1 MKTIKFL
8 GICLLMMVLAMG
20 FQSCSKDE
28 YHSRL
33 KELIIKDLTF
43 ASSKDTNTKEF
54 RNEDLSCFSVI
65 SNADWCTAAIDVK
78 KSTLTVTVEK
88 NTTYDSRVA
97 TITIRDIVDNTSTR
111 TFTVTQAQQDCIRL
125 KDKEQASQEMPTEG
139 GQIAL
144 VVETNVNYEWKS
156 DVAWIHKPKSSTRGL
171 VESTIMLEVD
181 KNTTGKARTGTVKV
195 VNAASG
201 LEAQVTVTQLFT
213 GFLKITDPVKTKT
226 IEIDE
231 VGGLVSIGINTN
243 VAFDTDIDQVNWLKS
258 DGREQIDDENF
269 KQKLKISPLTDKI
282 ASRTAE
288 ITFKAKD
295 DTYGIEPQTI
305 VISQSR
311 SLFIKDDEITLLP
324 DSVRT
329 IELYNGT
336 GSKVTWTATSI
347 EPKDVVV
354 AKVDATGKVTGVTPG
369 TAKITVTTEDGAH
382 TDNIIVTVKEPKDL
396 NANLVGDVAFGNMTT
411 PGIDANNQYKEN
423 AKILISL
430 KYLLQNNSNNEI
442 QLNSIELYRDG
453 KLYKSEGISKLNSKL
468 SKGQVYEKEWNRNQ
482 LPDDFVEYV
491 TIEIPIE
498 DETNTETT
506 EKTDNQSNGTRKGVR
521 RSRTRADGDEG
532 DSTSGSETGEG
543 DSATDG
549 GTASDGDEGSEGEG
563 ESEGTEKEDEEDTKP
578 KTKPFTGPKENTHK
592 YAVIWYYSYAGKEF
606 TFQYPQSEQ
615 PTTSRA
621 GVRRSRSRR

>member
-1 MKTIKFL
+1 MKTIKFF

-181 KNTTGKARTGTVKV
+181 KNTTGKERTGTVKV

-201 LEAQVTVTQLFT
+201 LEAQVTVTQVFT
-213 GFLKITDPVKTKT
+213 GFLKITDPAKTKT

-231 VGGLVSIGINTN
+231 TGGSVSIGINTN
-243 VAFDTDIDQVNWLKS
+243 VAFDTDIDPVNWLKS
-258 DGREQIDDENF
+258 EGREQIDDENW
-269 KQKLKISPLTDKI
+269 KQKLKVSPLTDKI
-282 ASRTAE
+282 VSRTAE

-295 DTYGIEPQTI
+295 DTYGIEEQTI

-311 SLFIKDDEITLLP
+311 SLFIKDDDITLLP
-324 DSVRT
+324 DSVHT
-329 IELYNGT
+329 IELYNAT

-347 EPKDVVV
+347 SPKDVVV

-369 TAKITVTTEDGAH
+369 TAKVTVTTEDGAH
-382 TDNIIVTVKEPKDL
+382 TDNIIVTVKEPAAL
-396 NANLVGDVAFGNMTT
+396 TT
-411 PGIDANNQYKEN
+411 LKGSMKRKTKTVDGVEDILYSIICKLENTSTNNIVLSKVT
-423 AKILISL
+423 LFC
-430 KYLLQNNSNNEI
+430 
-442 QLNSIELYRDG
+442 DG
-453 KLYKSEGISKLNSKL
+453 KALTNDTPDPAAELLAKVGSYESQFDIDIEYEE
-468 SKGQVYEKEWNRNQ
+468 VEVEVEKEK
-482 LPDDFVEYV
+482 E
-491 TIEIPIE
+491 TT
-498 DETNTETT
+498 DET
-506 EKTDNQSNGTRKGVR
+506 KTDDTKAENGSSDSSSNGTRYGVR

-532 DSTSGSETGEG
+532 GSGSGSEAGDG
-543 DSATDG
+543 DSESG
-549 GTASDGDEGSEGEG
+549 SDSGSEGEAGDGDDKEG
-563 ESEGTEKEDEEDTKP
+563 EGEKPATEKVKRP
-578 KTKPFTGPKENTHK
+578 KVNTHT
-592 YAVIWYYSYAGKEF
+592 YVVVWTYTYAGKEF
-606 TFQYPQSEQ
+606 TFQYPQTVQ
-615 PTTSRA
+615 TTTSRA
-621 GVRRSRSRR
+621 GVRRARSRR

>member
-8 GICLLMMVLAMG
+8 GICLLTMVLAMG

-125 KDKEQASQEMPTEG
+125 KDKTQASQEMPTEG

-181 KNTTGKARTGTVKV
+181 KNTTGKERTGTVKV

-201 LEAQVTVTQLFT
+201 LEAQVTVTQVFT
-213 GFLKITDPVKTKT
+213 GFLKITDPAKTKT

-231 VGGLVSIGINTN
+231 TGGSVSIGINTN
-243 VAFDTDIDQVNWLKS
+243 VAFDTDIDPVNWLKS
-258 DGREQIDDENF
+258 EGREQIDDENW
-269 KQKLKISPLTDKI
+269 KQKLKVSPLTDKI
-282 ASRTAE
+282 VSRTAE

-295 DTYGIEPQTI
+295 DTYGIEEQTI

-311 SLFIKDDEITLLP
+311 SLFIKDDDITLLP
-324 DSVRT
+324 DSVHT
-329 IELYNGT
+329 IELYNAT

-347 EPKDVVV
+347 SPKDVVV
-354 AKVDATGKVTGVTPG
+354 AKVDASGKVTGVTPG
-369 TAKITVTTEDGAH
+369 TAKVTVTTEDGAH
-382 TDNIIVTVKEPKDL
+382 TDNIIVTVKEPAAL
-396 NANLVGDVAFGNMTT
+396 TT
-411 PGIDANNQYKEN
+411 LKGSMKRKTKTVDGVEDILYSIICKLEN
-423 AKILISL
+423 T
-430 KYLLQNNSNNEI
+430 SNNNI
-442 QLNSIELYRDG
+442 VLSKVTLFCDG
-453 KLYKSEGISKLNSKL
+453 KALTNDTPDPAAELLAKVGSYESQFDIDIEYEE
-468 SKGQVYEKEWNRNQ
+468 VEVEVEKEK
-482 LPDDFVEYV
+482 E
-491 TIEIPIE
+491 TT
-498 DETNTETT
+498 DET
-506 EKTDNQSNGTRKGVR
+506 KTDDTKAENGSSDSSSNGTRYGVR

-532 DSTSGSETGEG
+532 GSGSGSEAGEG
-543 DSATDG
+543 DSESG
-549 GTASDGDEGSEGEG
+549 SDSGSEGEAGDGDDKEG
-563 ESEGTEKEDEEDTKP
+563 EGEKPATEKVKRP
-578 KTKPFTGPKENTHK
+578 KVNTHT
-592 YAVIWYYSYAGKEF
+592 YVVVWTYTYAGKEF
-606 TFQYPQSEQ
+606 TFQYPQTVQ
-615 PTTSRA
+615 TTTSRA
-621 GVRRSRSRR
+621 GVRRARSRR

>member
-8 GICLLMMVLAMG
+8 GICLLTMVLAMG

-125 KDKEQASQEMPTEG
+125 KDKTQASQEMPTEG

-181 KNTTGKARTGTVKV
+181 KNTTGKERTGTVKV

-201 LEAQVTVTQLFT
+201 LEAQVTVTQVFT
-213 GFLKITDPVKTKT
+213 GFLKITDPAKTKT

-231 VGGLVSIGINTN
+231 TGGSVSIGINTN
-243 VAFDTDIDQVNWLKS
+243 VAFDTDIDPVNWLKS
-258 DGREQIDDENF
+258 EGREQIDDENW
-269 KQKLKISPLTDKI
+269 KQKLKVSPLTDKI
-282 ASRTAE
+282 VSRTAE

-295 DTYGIEPQTI
+295 DTYGIEEQTI

-311 SLFIKDDEITLLP
+311 SLFIKDDDITLLP
-324 DSVRT
+324 DSVHT
-329 IELYNGT
+329 IELYNAT

-347 EPKDVVV
+347 SPKDVVV
-354 AKVDATGKVTGVTPG
+354 AKVDASGKVTGVTPG
-369 TAKITVTTEDGAH
+369 TAKVTVTTEDGAH
-382 TDNIIVTVKEPKDL
+382 TDNIIVTVKEPAAL
-396 NANLVGDVAFGNMTT
+396 TT
-411 PGIDANNQYKEN
+411 LKGSMKRKTKTVDGVEDILYSIICKLENTSTNNIVLSKVT
-423 AKILISL
+423 LFC
-430 KYLLQNNSNNEI
+430 
-442 QLNSIELYRDG
+442 DG
-453 KLYKSEGISKLNSKL
+453 KALTNDTPDPAAELLAKVGSYESQFDIDIEYEE
-468 SKGQVYEKEWNRNQ
+468 VEVEVEKEK
-482 LPDDFVEYV
+482 E
-491 TIEIPIE
+491 TT
-498 DETNTETT
+498 DET
-506 EKTDNQSNGTRKGVR
+506 KTDDTKAENGSSDSSSNGTRYGVR

-532 DSTSGSETGEG
+532 GSGSGSEAGEG
-543 DSATDG
+543 DSESG
-549 GTASDGDEGSEGEG
+549 SDSGSEGEAGDGDDKEG
-563 ESEGTEKEDEEDTKP
+563 EGEKPATEKVKRP
-578 KTKPFTGPKENTHK
+578 KVNTHT
-592 YAVIWYYSYAGKEF
+592 YVVVWTYTYAGKEF
-606 TFQYPQSEQ
+606 TFQYPQTVQ
-615 PTTSRA
+615 TTTSRA

>member
-8 GICLLMMVLAMG
+8 GICLLTMVLAMG

-125 KDKEQASQEMPTEG
+125 KDKTQASQEMPTEG

-181 KNTTGKARTGTVKV
+181 KNTTGKERTGTVKV

-201 LEAQVTVTQLFT
+201 LEAQVTVTQVFT

-231 VGGLVSIGINTN
+231 TGGSVSIGINTN
-243 VAFDTDIDQVNWLKS
+243 VAFDTDIDPVNWLKS
-258 DGREQIDDENF
+258 EGREQIDDENW
-269 KQKLKISPLTDKI
+269 KQKLKVSPLTDKI
-282 ASRTAE
+282 VSRTAE

-311 SLFIKDDEITLLP
+311 SLFIKDDDITLLP
-324 DSVRT
+324 DSVHT
-329 IELYNGT
+329 IELYNAT

-347 EPKDVVV
+347 SPKDVVV

-369 TAKITVTTEDGAH
+369 TAKVTVTTEDGAH
-382 TDNIIVTVKEPKDL
+382 TDNIIVTVKEPAAL
-396 NANLVGDVAFGNMTT
+396 TT
-411 PGIDANNQYKEN
+411 LKGSMKRKTKTVDGVEDILYSITSKLEN
-423 AKILISL
+423 T
-430 KYLLQNNSNNEI
+430 SNNNI
-442 QLNSIELYRDG
+442 VLTKVTLFCDG
-453 KLYKSEGISKLNSKL
+453 KALTNDTPDPAAELLAKVGSYESQFDIDIEYEE
-468 SKGQVYEKEWNRNQ
+468 VEVEVEKEK
-482 LPDDFVEYV
+482 E
-491 TIEIPIE
+491 TT
-498 DETNTETT
+498 DET
-506 EKTDNQSNGTRKGVR
+506 KTDDTKAENGSSDSSSNGTRYGVR

-532 DSTSGSETGEG
+532 GSGSGSEAGDG
-543 DSATDG
+543 DSESG
-549 GTASDGDEGSEGEG
+549 SDSGSEGEAGDGDDKEG
-563 ESEGTEKEDEEDTKP
+563 EGEKPATEKVKRP
-578 KTKPFTGPKENTHK
+578 KVNTHT
-592 YAVIWYYSYAGKEF
+592 YVVVWTYTYAGKEF
-606 TFQYPQSEQ
+606 TFQYPQTVQ
-615 PTTSRA
+615 TTTSRA
-621 GVRRSRSRR
+621 GVRRARSRR

>member
-1 MKTIKFL
+1 MKTIKFF

-125 KDKEQASQEMPTEG
+125 KDKTQASQEMPTEG

-181 KNTTGKARTGTVKV
+181 KNTTGKERTGTVKV

-201 LEAQVTVTQLFT
+201 LEAQVTVTQVFT

-231 VGGLVSIGINTN
+231 TGGSVSIGINTN
-243 VAFDTDIDQVNWLKS
+243 VAFDTDIDPVNWLKS
-258 DGREQIDDENF
+258 EGREQIDDENW
-269 KQKLKISPLTDKI
+269 KQKLKVSPLTDKI
-282 ASRTAE
+282 VSRTAE

-295 DTYGIEPQTI
+295 DTYGIEEQTI

-311 SLFIKDDEITLLP
+311 SLFIKDDDITLLP
-324 DSVRT
+324 DSVHT
-329 IELYNGT
+329 IELYNAT

-347 EPKDVVV
+347 SPKDVVV

-369 TAKITVTTEDGAH
+369 TAKVTVTTEDGAH
-382 TDNIIVTVKEPKDL
+382 TDNIIVTVKEPAAL
-396 NANLVGDVAFGNMTT
+396 TT
-411 PGIDANNQYKEN
+411 LKGSMKRKTKTVDGVEDILYSIICKLENTSTNNIVLSKVT
-423 AKILISL
+423 LFC
-430 KYLLQNNSNNEI
+430 
-442 QLNSIELYRDG
+442 DG
-453 KLYKSEGISKLNSKL
+453 KALTNDTPDPAAELLAKVGSYESQFDIDIEYEE
-468 SKGQVYEKEWNRNQ
+468 VEVEVEKEK
-482 LPDDFVEYV
+482 E
-491 TIEIPIE
+491 TT
-498 DETNTETT
+498 DET
-506 EKTDNQSNGTRKGVR
+506 KTDDTKAENGSSDSSSNGTRYGVR

-532 DSTSGSETGEG
+532 GSGSGSEAGDG
-543 DSATDG
+543 DSESG
-549 GTASDGDEGSEGEG
+549 SDSGSEGEAGDGDDKEG
-563 ESEGTEKEDEEDTKP
+563 EGEKPATEKVKRP
-578 KTKPFTGPKENTHK
+578 KVNTHT
-592 YAVIWYYSYAGKEF
+592 YVVVWTYTYAGKEF
-606 TFQYPQSEQ
+606 TFQYPQTVQ
-615 PTTSRA
+615 TTTSRA
-621 GVRRSRSRR
+621 GVRRARSRR

>member
-1 MKTIKFL
+1 MKTIKFF

-181 KNTTGKARTGTVKV
+181 KNTTGKERTGTVKV

-201 LEAQVTVTQLFT
+201 LEAQVTVTQVFT
-213 GFLKITDPVKTKT
+213 GFLKITDPAKTKT

-231 VGGLVSIGINTN
+231 TGGSVSIGINTN
-243 VAFDTDIDQVNWLKS
+243 VAFDTDIDPVNWLKS
-258 DGREQIDDENF
+258 EGREQIDDENF

-311 SLFIKDDEITLLP
+311 SLFIKDDDITLLP
-324 DSVRT
+324 DSVHT
-329 IELYNGT
+329 IELYNAT

-347 EPKDVVV
+347 SPKDVVV
-354 AKVDATGKVTGVTPG
+354 AKVDASGKVTGVTPG
-369 TAKITVTTEDGAH
+369 TAKVTVTTEDGAH
-382 TDNIIVTVKEPKDL
+382 TDNIIVTVKEPAAL
-396 NANLVGDVAFGNMTT
+396 TT
-411 PGIDANNQYKEN
+411 LKGSMKRKTKTVDGVEDILYSIICKLENTSTNNIVLSKVT
-423 AKILISL
+423 LFC
-430 KYLLQNNSNNEI
+430 
-442 QLNSIELYRDG
+442 DG
-453 KLYKSEGISKLNSKL
+453 KALTNDTPDPAAELLAKVGSYESQFDIDIEYEE
-468 SKGQVYEKEWNRNQ
+468 VEVEVEKEK
-482 LPDDFVEYV
+482 E
-491 TIEIPIE
+491 TT
-498 DETNTETT
+498 DET
-506 EKTDNQSNGTRKGVR
+506 KTDDTKAENGSSDSSSNGTRYGVR

-532 DSTSGSETGEG
+532 GSGSGSEAGEG
-543 DSATDG
+543 DSESG
-549 GTASDGDEGSEGEG
+549 SDSGSEGEAGDGDDKEG
-563 ESEGTEKEDEEDTKP
+563 EGEKPATEKVKRP
-578 KTKPFTGPKENTHK
+578 KVNTHT
-592 YAVIWYYSYAGKEF
+592 YVVVWTYTYAGKEF
-606 TFQYPQSEQ
+606 TFQYPQTVQ
-615 PTTSRA
+615 TTTSRA

>member
-8 GICLLMMVLAMG
+8 GICLLTMVLAMG

-65 SNADWCTAAIDVK
+65 SSADWCTAAIDVK

-125 KDKEQASQEMPTEG
+125 KDKEKASQEMPTEG
-139 GQIAL
+139 GFIEII
-144 VVETNVNYEWKS
+144 VETNVNYEWKS

-171 VESTIMLEVD
+171 VEHSIQLEVD
-181 KNTTGKARTGTVKV
+181 KNTTGKERTGTVKV

-201 LEAQVTVTQLFT
+201 LEAQVTVTQVFT
-213 GFLKITDPVKTKT
+213 GFLKIIDPAKTKT

-231 VGGLVSIGINTN
+231 TGGSVSIGINTN
-243 VAFDTDIDQVNWLKS
+243 VAFDTDIDPVNWLKS
-258 DGREQIDDENF
+258 EGREQIDDENW

-282 ASRTAE
+282 VSRTAE

-295 DTYGIEPQTI
+295 DTYGIEEQTI

-311 SLFIKDDEITLLP
+311 SLFIKDDDITLLP
-324 DSVRT
+324 DSVHT
-329 IELYNGT
+329 IELYNAT

-347 EPKDVVV
+347 SPKDVVV
-354 AKVDATGKVTGVTPG
+354 AKVDASGKVTGVTPG
-369 TAKITVTTEDGAH
+369 TAKVTVTTEDGAH
-382 TDNIIVTVKEPKDL
+382 TDNIIVTVKEPAAL
-396 NANLVGDVAFGNMTT
+396 TT
-411 PGIDANNQYKEN
+411 LKGSMKRKTKTVDGVEDILYSIICKLENTSTNNIVLSKVT
-423 AKILISL
+423 LFC
-430 KYLLQNNSNNEI
+430 
-442 QLNSIELYRDG
+442 DG
-453 KLYKSEGISKLNSKL
+453 KALTNDTPDPAAELLAKVGSYESQFDIDIEYEE
-468 SKGQVYEKEWNRNQ
+468 VEVEVEKEK
-482 LPDDFVEYV
+482 E
-491 TIEIPIE
+491 TT
-498 DETNTETT
+498 DET
-506 EKTDNQSNGTRKGVR
+506 KTDDTKAENGSSDSSSNGTRYGVR

-532 DSTSGSETGEG
+532 GSGNGSEAGEG
-543 DSATDG
+543 DSESG
-549 GTASDGDEGSEGEG
+549 SDSGSEGEAGDGDDKEG
-563 ESEGTEKEDEEDTKP
+563 EGEKPATEKVKRP
-578 KTKPFTGPKENTHK
+578 KVNTHT
-592 YAVIWYYSYAGKEF
+592 YVVVWTYTYAGKEF
-606 TFQYPQSEQ
+606 TFQYPQTVQ
-615 PTTSRA
+615 TTTSRA

>member
-8 GICLLMMVLAMG
+8 GICLLTMVLAMG

-125 KDKEQASQEMPTEG
+125 KDKTQASQEMPTEG

-181 KNTTGKARTGTVKV
+181 KNTTGKERTGTVKV

-201 LEAQVTVTQLFT
+201 LEAQVTVTQVFT
-213 GFLKITDPVKTKT
+213 GFLKITDPAKTKT

-231 VGGLVSIGINTN
+231 TGGSVSIGINTN
-243 VAFDTDIDQVNWLKS
+243 VAFDTDIDPVNWLKS
-258 DGREQIDDENF
+258 EGREQIDDENW
-269 KQKLKISPLTDKI
+269 KQKLKVSPLTDKI
-282 ASRTAE
+282 VSRTAE

-295 DTYGIEPQTI
+295 DTYGIEEQTI

-311 SLFIKDDEITLLP
+311 SLFIKDDDITLLP
-324 DSVRT
+324 DSVHT
-329 IELYNGT
+329 IELYNAT

-347 EPKDVVV
+347 SPKDVVV
-354 AKVDATGKVTGVTPG
+354 AKVDASGKVTGVTPG
-369 TAKITVTTEDGAH
+369 TAKVTVTTEDGAH
-382 TDNIIVTVKEPKDL
+382 TDNIIVTVKEPAAL
-396 NANLVGDVAFGNMTT
+396 TT
-411 PGIDANNQYKEN
+411 LKGSMKRKTKTVDGVEDILYSIICKLENTSTNNIVLSKVT
-423 AKILISL
+423 LFC
-430 KYLLQNNSNNEI
+430 
-442 QLNSIELYRDG
+442 DG
-453 KLYKSEGISKLNSKL
+453 KALTNDTPDPAAELLAKVGSYESQFDIDIEYEE
-468 SKGQVYEKEWNRNQ
+468 VEVEVEKEK
-482 LPDDFVEYV
+482 E
-491 TIEIPIE
+491 TT
-498 DETNTETT
+498 DET
-506 EKTDNQSNGTRKGVR
+506 KTDDTKAENGSSDSSSNGTRYGVR

-532 DSTSGSETGEG
+532 GSGSGSEAGDG
-543 DSATDG
+543 DSESG
-549 GTASDGDEGSEGEG
+549 SDSGSEGEAGDGDDKEG
-563 ESEGTEKEDEEDTKP
+563 EGEKPATEKVKRP
-578 KTKPFTGPKENTHK
+578 KVNTHT
-592 YAVIWYYSYAGKEF
+592 YVVVWTYTYAGKEF
-606 TFQYPQSEQ
+606 TFQYPQTVQ
-615 PTTSRA
+615 TTTSRA

>member
-181 KNTTGKARTGTVKV
+181 KNTTGKERTGTVKV

-201 LEAQVTVTQLFT
+201 LEAQVTVTQVFT
-213 GFLKITDPVKTKT
+213 GFLKITDPAKTKT

-231 VGGLVSIGINTN
+231 TGGSVSIGINTN
-243 VAFDTDIDQVNWLKS
+243 VAFDTDIDPVNWLKS
-258 DGREQIDDENF
+258 EGREQIDDENW
-269 KQKLKISPLTDKI
+269 KQKLKVSPLTDKI
-282 ASRTAE
+282 VSRTAE

-295 DTYGIEPQTI
+295 DTYGIEEQTI

-311 SLFIKDDEITLLP
+311 SLFIKDDDITLLP
-324 DSVRT
+324 DSVHT
-329 IELYNGT
+329 IELYNAT

-347 EPKDVVV
+347 SPKDVVV
-354 AKVDATGKVTGVTPG
+354 AKVDASGKVTGVTPG
-369 TAKITVTTEDGAH
+369 TAKVTVTTEDGAH
-382 TDNIIVTVKEPKDL
+382 TDNIIVTVKEPAAL
-396 NANLVGDVAFGNMTT
+396 TT
-411 PGIDANNQYKEN
+411 LKGSMNRKTKTVEGVPNILYPITSKLEN
-423 AKILISL
+423 T
-430 KYLLQNNSNNEI
+430 SNNNI
-442 QLNSIELYRDG
+442 VLTKVTLFCDG
-453 KLYKSEGISKLNSKL
+453 KALRNDTPDPAAELLAKVGSYESQFDIDIEYEE
-468 SKGQVYEKEWNRNQ
+468 VEVEVEKEK
-482 LPDDFVEYV
+482 E
-491 TIEIPIE
+491 TT
-498 DETNTETT
+498 DET
-506 EKTDNQSNGTRKGVR
+506 KTDDTKAENGSSDSSSNGTRYGVR

-532 DSTSGSETGEG
+532 GSGSGSEAGEG
-543 DSATDG
+543 DSESG
-549 GTASDGDEGSEGEG
+549 SDSGSEGEAGDGDDKEG
-563 ESEGTEKEDEEDTKP
+563 EGEKPATEKVKRP
-578 KTKPFTGPKENTHK
+578 KVNTHT
-592 YAVIWYYSYAGKEF
+592 YVVVWTYTYAGKEF
-606 TFQYPQSEQ
+606 TFQYPQTVQ
-615 PTTSRA
+615 TTTSRA
-621 GVRRSRSRR
+621 GVRRARSRR

>member
-8 GICLLMMVLAMG
+8 GICLLTMVLAMG

-181 KNTTGKARTGTVKV
+181 KNTTGKERTGTVKV

-201 LEAQVTVTQLFT
+201 LEAQVTVTQVFT
-213 GFLKITDPVKTKT
+213 GFLKITDPAKTKT

-231 VGGLVSIGINTN
+231 TGGAVSIGINTN
-243 VAFDTDIDQVNWLKS
+243 VAFDTDIDPVNWLKS
-258 DGREQIDDENF
+258 EGREQIDDENW
-269 KQKLKISPLTDKI
+269 KQKLKVSPLTDKI
-282 ASRTAE
+282 VSRTAE

-295 DTYGIEPQTI
+295 DTYGIEEQTI

-311 SLFIKDDEITLLP
+311 SLFIKDDDITLLP
-324 DSVRT
+324 DSVHT
-329 IELYNGT
+329 IELYNAT

-347 EPKDVVV
+347 SPKDVVV

-369 TAKITVTTEDGAH
+369 TAKVTVTTEDGAH
-382 TDNIIVTVKEPKDL
+382 TDNIIVTVKEPAAL
-396 NANLVGDVAFGNMTT
+396 TT
-411 PGIDANNQYKEN
+411 LKGSMKRKTKTVDGVEDILYSIICKLENTSTNNIVLSKVT
-423 AKILISL
+423 LFC
-430 KYLLQNNSNNEI
+430 
-442 QLNSIELYRDG
+442 DG
-453 KLYKSEGISKLNSKL
+453 KALTNDTPDPAAELLAKVGSYESQFDIDIEYEE
-468 SKGQVYEKEWNRNQ
+468 VEVEVEKEK
-482 LPDDFVEYV
+482 E
-491 TIEIPIE
+491 TT
-498 DETNTETT
+498 DET
-506 EKTDNQSNGTRKGVR
+506 KTDDTKAENGSSDSSSNGTRYGVR

-532 DSTSGSETGEG
+532 GSGSGSEAGDG
-543 DSATDG
+543 DSESG
-549 GTASDGDEGSEGEG
+549 SDSGSEGEAGDGDDKEG
-563 ESEGTEKEDEEDTKP
+563 EGEKPATEKVKRP
-578 KTKPFTGPKENTHK
+578 KVNTHT
-592 YAVIWYYSYAGKEF
+592 YVVVWTYTYAGKEF
-606 TFQYPQSEQ
+606 TFQYPQTVQ
-615 PTTSRA
+615 TTTSRA
-621 GVRRSRSRR
+621 GVRRARSRR

>member
-8 GICLLMMVLAMG
+8 GICLLTMVLAMG

-181 KNTTGKARTGTVKV
+181 KNTTGKERTGTVKV

-201 LEAQVTVTQLFT
+201 LEAQVTVTQVFT
-213 GFLKITDPVKTKT
+213 GFLKITDPAKTKT

-231 VGGLVSIGINTN
+231 TGGSVSIGINTN
-243 VAFDTDIDQVNWLKS
+243 VAFDTDIDPVNWLKS
-258 DGREQIDDENF
+258 EGREQIDDENW
-269 KQKLKISPLTDKI
+269 KQKLKVSPLTDKI
-282 ASRTAE
+282 VSRTAE

-295 DTYGIEPQTI
+295 DTYGIEEQTI

-311 SLFIKDDEITLLP
+311 SLFIKDDDITLLP
-324 DSVRT
+324 DSVHT
-329 IELYNGT
+329 IELYNAT

-347 EPKDVVV
+347 SPKDVVV

-369 TAKITVTTEDGAH
+369 TAKVTVTTEDGAH
-382 TDNIIVTVKEPKDL
+382 TDNIIVTVKEPAAL
-396 NANLVGDVAFGNMTT
+396 TT
-411 PGIDANNQYKEN
+411 LKGSMKRKTKTVDGVEDILYSIICKLENTSTNNIVLSKVT
-423 AKILISL
+423 LFC
-430 KYLLQNNSNNEI
+430 
-442 QLNSIELYRDG
+442 DG
-453 KLYKSEGISKLNSKL
+453 KALTNDTPDPAAELLAKVGSYESQFDIDIEYEE
-468 SKGQVYEKEWNRNQ
+468 VEVEVEKEK
-482 LPDDFVEYV
+482 E
-491 TIEIPIE
+491 TT
-498 DETNTETT
+498 DET
-506 EKTDNQSNGTRKGVR
+506 KTDDTKAENGSSDSSSNGTRYGVR

-532 DSTSGSETGEG
+532 GSGSGSEAGDG
-543 DSATDG
+543 DSESG
-549 GTASDGDEGSEGEG
+549 SDSGSEGEAGDGDDKEG
-563 ESEGTEKEDEEDTKP
+563 EGEKPATEKVKRP
-578 KTKPFTGPKENTHK
+578 KVNTHT
-592 YAVIWYYSYAGKEF
+592 YVVVWTYTYAGKEF
-606 TFQYPQSEQ
+606 TFQYPQTVQ
-615 PTTSRA
+615 TTTSRA
-621 GVRRSRSRR
+621 GVRRARSRR

>member
-8 GICLLMMVLAMG
+8 GICLLTMVLAMG

-125 KDKEQASQEMPTEG
+125 KDKTQASQEMPTEG

-181 KNTTGKARTGTVKV
+181 KNTTGKERTGTVKV

-201 LEAQVTVTQLFT
+201 LEAQVTVTQVFT

-231 VGGLVSIGINTN
+231 TGGSVSIGINTN
-243 VAFDTDIDQVNWLKS
+243 VAFDTDIDPVNWLKS
-258 DGREQIDDENF
+258 EGREQIDDENW
-269 KQKLKISPLTDKI
+269 KQKLKVSPLTDKI
-282 ASRTAE
+282 VSRTAE

-295 DTYGIEPQTI
+295 DTYGIEEQTI

-311 SLFIKDDEITLLP
+311 SLFIKDDDITLLP
-324 DSVRT
+324 DSVHT
-329 IELYNGT
+329 IELYNAT

-347 EPKDVVV
+347 SPKDVVV
-354 AKVDATGKVTGVTPG
+354 AKVDASGKVTGVTPG
-369 TAKITVTTEDGAH
+369 TAKVTVTTEDGAH
-382 TDNIIVTVKEPKDL
+382 TDNIIVTVKEPAAL
-396 NANLVGDVAFGNMTT
+396 TT
-411 PGIDANNQYKEN
+411 LKGSMKRKTKTVDGVEDILYSIICKLENTSTNNIVLSKVT
-423 AKILISL
+423 LFC
-430 KYLLQNNSNNEI
+430 
-442 QLNSIELYRDG
+442 DG
-453 KLYKSEGISKLNSKL
+453 KALTNDTPDPAAELLAKVGSYESQFDIDIEYEE
-468 SKGQVYEKEWNRNQ
+468 VEVEVEKEK
-482 LPDDFVEYV
+482 E
-491 TIEIPIE
+491 TT
-498 DETNTETT
+498 DET
-506 EKTDNQSNGTRKGVR
+506 KTDDTKAENGSSDSSSNGTRYGVR

-532 DSTSGSETGEG
+532 GSGSGSEAGEG
-543 DSATDG
+543 DSESG
-549 GTASDGDEGSEGEG
+549 SDSGSEGEAGDGDDKEG
-563 ESEGTEKEDEEDTKP
+563 EGEKPATEKVKRP
-578 KTKPFTGPKENTHK
+578 KVNTHT
-592 YAVIWYYSYAGKEF
+592 YVVVWTYTYAGKEF
-606 TFQYPQSEQ
+606 TFQYPQTVQ
-615 PTTSRA
+615 TTTSRA

>member
-8 GICLLMMVLAMG
+8 GICLLTMVLAMG

-181 KNTTGKARTGTVKV
+181 KNTTGKERTGTVKV

-201 LEAQVTVTQLFT
+201 LEAQVTVTQVFT
-213 GFLKITDPVKTKT
+213 GFLKITDPAKTKT

-231 VGGLVSIGINTN
+231 TGGAVSIGINTN
-243 VAFDTDIDQVNWLKS
+243 VAFDTDIDPVNWLKS
-258 DGREQIDDENF
+258 EGREQIDDENW
-269 KQKLKISPLTDKI
+269 KQKLKVSPLTDKI
-282 ASRTAE
+282 VSRTAE

-295 DTYGIEPQTI
+295 DTYGIEEQTI

-311 SLFIKDDEITLLP
+311 SLFIKDDDITLLP
-324 DSVRT
+324 DSVHT
-329 IELYNGT
+329 IELYNAT

-347 EPKDVVV
+347 SPKDVVV

-369 TAKITVTTEDGAH
+369 TAKVTVTTEDGAH
-382 TDNIIVTVKEPKDL
+382 TDNIIVTVKEPAAL
-396 NANLVGDVAFGNMTT
+396 TT
-411 PGIDANNQYKEN
+411 LKGSMKRKTKTVDGVED
-423 AKILISL
+423 ILYSITCKL
-430 KYLLQNNSNNEI
+430 DNTSNNNI
-442 QLNSIELYRDG
+442 VLTKVTLFCDG
-453 KLYKSEGISKLNSKL
+453 KALTNDTPDPAAELLAKVGSYESQFDIDIEYEE
-468 SKGQVYEKEWNRNQ
+468 VEVEVEKEK
-482 LPDDFVEYV
+482 EA
-491 TIEIPIE
+491 T
-498 DETNTETT
+498 DET
-506 EKTDNQSNGTRKGVR
+506 KTDDTKAENGSSDSSSNGTRYGVR

-532 DSTSGSETGEG
+532 GSGSGSEAGDG
-543 DSATDG
+543 DSESG
-549 GTASDGDEGSEGEG
+549 SDSGSEGEAGDGDDKEG
-563 ESEGTEKEDEEDTKP
+563 EGEKPATEKVKRP
-578 KTKPFTGPKENTHK
+578 KVNTHTYVVVWTYTYGGNK
-592 YAVIWYYSYAGKEF
+592 TGF
-606 TFQYPQSEQ
+606 TFQYPQAVQ
-615 PTTSRA
+615 TTTSRA
-621 GVRRSRSRR
+621 GVRRARSRR

>member
-8 GICLLMMVLAMG
+8 GICLLTMVLAMG

-125 KDKEQASQEMPTEG
+125 KDKTQASQEMPTEG

-181 KNTTGKARTGTVKV
+181 KNTTGKERTGTVKV

-201 LEAQVTVTQLFT
+201 LEAQVTVTQVFT

-231 VGGLVSIGINTN
+231 TGGSVSIGINTN
-243 VAFDTDIDQVNWLKS
+243 VAFDTDIDPVNWLKS
-258 DGREQIDDENF
+258 EGREQIDDENW
-269 KQKLKISPLTDKI
+269 KQKLKVSPLTDKI
-282 ASRTAE
+282 VSRTAE

-311 SLFIKDDEITLLP
+311 SLFIKDDDITLLP
-324 DSVRT
+324 DSVHT
-329 IELYNGT
+329 IELYNAT

-347 EPKDVVV
+347 SPKDVVV
-354 AKVDATGKVTGVTPG
+354 AKVDASGKVTGVTPG
-369 TAKITVTTEDGAH
+369 TAKVTVTTEDGAH
-382 TDNIIVTVKEPKDL
+382 TDNIIVTVKEPAAL
-396 NANLVGDVAFGNMTT
+396 TT
-411 PGIDANNQYKEN
+411 LKGSMNRKTKTVEGVPNILYLINCKLENTSDNN
-423 AKILISL
+423 I
-430 KYLLQNNSNNEI
+430 
-442 QLNSIELYRDG
+442 
-453 KLYKSEGISKLNSKL
+453 KL
-468 SKGQVYEKEWNRNQ
+468 SKVALFCDGKSIEEEAPTDPVELLAKTGSFECSFNIEVEYEEVEVEVEKEK
-482 LPDDFVEYV
+482 E
-491 TIEIPIE
+491 TT
-498 DETNTETT
+498 DET
-506 EKTDNQSNGTRKGVR
+506 KTDDTKAENGSSDSSSNGTRYGVR

-532 DSTSGSETGEG
+532 GSGSGSEAGDG
-543 DSATDG
+543 DSESG
-549 GTASDGDEGSEGEG
+549 SDSGSEGEAGDGDDKEG
-563 ESEGTEKEDEEDTKP
+563 EGEKPATEKVKRP
-578 KTKPFTGPKENTHK
+578 KVNTHT
-592 YAVIWYYSYAGKEF
+592 YVVVWTYTYAGKEF
-606 TFQYPQSEQ
+606 TFQYPQTVQ
-615 PTTSRA
+615 TTTSRA
-621 GVRRSRSRR
+621 GVRRARSRR

>member
-8 GICLLMMVLAMG
+8 GICLLTMVLAMG

-125 KDKEQASQEMPTEG
+125 KDKTQASQEMPTEG

-181 KNTTGKARTGTVKV
+181 KNTTGKERTGTVKV

-201 LEAQVTVTQLFT
+201 LEAQVTVTQVFT

-231 VGGLVSIGINTN
+231 TGGSVSIGINTN
-243 VAFDTDIDQVNWLKS
+243 VAFDTDIDPVNWLKS
-258 DGREQIDDENF
+258 EGREQIDDENW
-269 KQKLKISPLTDKI
+269 KQKLKVSPLTDKI
-282 ASRTAE
+282 VSRTAE

-295 DTYGIEPQTI
+295 DTYGIEEQTI

-311 SLFIKDDEITLLP
+311 SLFIKDDDITLLP
-324 DSVRT
+324 DSVHT
-329 IELYNGT
+329 IELYNAT

-347 EPKDVVV
+347 SPKDVVV
-354 AKVDATGKVTGVTPG
+354 AKVDASGKVTGVTPG
-369 TAKITVTTEDGAH
+369 TAKVTVTTEDGAH
-382 TDNIIVTVKEPKDL
+382 TDNIIVTVKEPAAL
-396 NANLVGDVAFGNMTT
+396 TT
-411 PGIDANNQYKEN
+411 LKGSMKRKTKTVDGVEDILYSIICKLENTSTNNIVLSKVT
-423 AKILISL
+423 LFC
-430 KYLLQNNSNNEI
+430 
-442 QLNSIELYRDG
+442 DG
-453 KLYKSEGISKLNSKL
+453 KALTNDTPDPAAELLAKVGSYESQFDIDIEYEE
-468 SKGQVYEKEWNRNQ
+468 VEVEVEKEK
-482 LPDDFVEYV
+482 E
-491 TIEIPIE
+491 TT
-498 DETNTETT
+498 DET
-506 EKTDNQSNGTRKGVR
+506 KTDDTKAENGSSDSSSNGTRYGVR

-532 DSTSGSETGEG
+532 GSGSGSEAGDG
-543 DSATDG
+543 DSESG
-549 GTASDGDEGSEGEG
+549 SDSGSEGEAGDGDDKEG
-563 ESEGTEKEDEEDTKP
+563 EGEKPATEKVKRP
-578 KTKPFTGPKENTHK
+578 KVNTHT
-592 YAVIWYYSYAGKEF
+592 YVVVWTYTYAGKEF
-606 TFQYPQSEQ
+606 TFQYPQTVQ
-615 PTTSRA
+615 TTTSRA
-621 GVRRSRSRR
+621 GVRRARSRR

>member
-1 MKTIKFL
+1 MKTIKFF

-139 GQIAL
+139 GFIEII
-144 VVETNVNYEWKS
+144 VETNVNYEWKS

-171 VESTIMLEVD
+171 VEHSIQLEVD
-181 KNTTGKARTGTVKV
+181 KNTTGKERTGTVKV

-201 LEAQVTVTQLFT
+201 LEAQVTVTQVFT
-213 GFLKITDPVKTKT
+213 GFLKITDPAKTKT

-231 VGGLVSIGINTN
+231 TGGSVSIGINTN
-243 VAFDTDIDQVNWLKS
+243 VAFDTDIDPVNWLKS
-258 DGREQIDDENF
+258 EGREQIDDENW
-269 KQKLKISPLTDKI
+269 KQKLKVSPLTDKI
-282 ASRTAE
+282 VSRTAE

-295 DTYGIEPQTI
+295 DTYGIEEQTI

-311 SLFIKDDEITLLP
+311 SLFIKDDDITLLP
-324 DSVRT
+324 DSVHT
-329 IELYNGT
+329 IELYNAT

-347 EPKDVVV
+347 SPKDVVV

-369 TAKITVTTEDGAH
+369 TAKVTVTTEDGAH
-382 TDNIIVTVKEPKDL
+382 TDNIIVTVKEPAAL
-396 NANLVGDVAFGNMTT
+396 TT
-411 PGIDANNQYKEN
+411 LKGSMKRKTKTVDGVEDILYSIICKLENTSTNNIVLSKVT
-423 AKILISL
+423 LFC
-430 KYLLQNNSNNEI
+430 
-442 QLNSIELYRDG
+442 DG
-453 KLYKSEGISKLNSKL
+453 KALTNDTPDPAAELLAKVGSYESQFDIDIEYEE
-468 SKGQVYEKEWNRNQ
+468 VEVEVEKEK
-482 LPDDFVEYV
+482 E
-491 TIEIPIE
+491 TT
-498 DETNTETT
+498 DET
-506 EKTDNQSNGTRKGVR
+506 KTDDTKAENGSSDSSSNGTRYGVR
-521 RSRTRADGDEG
+521 RSRTRADGEEG
-532 DSTSGSETGEG
+532 GSGSGSEAGDG
-543 DSATDG
+543 DSESG
-549 GTASDGDEGSEGEG
+549 SDSGSEGEAGDGDDKEG
-563 ESEGTEKEDEEDTKP
+563 EVEKPATEKVKRP
-578 KTKPFTGPKENTHK
+578 KVNTHT
-592 YAVIWYYSYAGKEF
+592 YVVVWTYTYAGKEF
-606 TFQYPQSEQ
+606 TFQYPQTVQ
-615 PTTSRA
+615 TTTSRA
-621 GVRRSRSRR
+621 GVRRARSRR

>member
-1 MKTIKFL
+1 MKTIKFF
-8 GICLLMMVLAMG
+8 GICLLTMVLAMG

-181 KNTTGKARTGTVKV
+181 KNTTGKERTGTVKV

-201 LEAQVTVTQLFT
+201 LEAQVTVTQVFT
-213 GFLKITDPVKTKT
+213 GFLKITDPAKTKT

-231 VGGLVSIGINTN
+231 TGGAVSIGINTN
-243 VAFDTDIDQVNWLKS
+243 VAFDTDIDPVNWLKS
-258 DGREQIDDENF
+258 EGREQIDDENW
-269 KQKLKISPLTDKI
+269 KQKLKVSPLTDKI
-282 ASRTAE
+282 VSRTAE

-295 DTYGIEPQTI
+295 DTYGIEEQTI

-311 SLFIKDDEITLLP
+311 SLFIKDDDITLLP
-324 DSVRT
+324 DSVHT
-329 IELYNGT
+329 IELYNAT

-347 EPKDVVV
+347 SPKDVVV

-369 TAKITVTTEDGAH
+369 TAKVTVTTEDGAH
-382 TDNIIVTVKEPKDL
+382 TDNIIVTVKEPAAL
-396 NANLVGDVAFGNMTT
+396 TT
-411 PGIDANNQYKEN
+411 LKGSMKRKTKTVDGVED
-423 AKILISL
+423 ILYSITCKL
-430 KYLLQNNSNNEI
+430 DNTSNNNI
-442 QLNSIELYRDG
+442 VLTKVTLFCDG
-453 KLYKSEGISKLNSKL
+453 KALTNDTPDPAAELLAKVGSYESQFDIDIEYEE
-468 SKGQVYEKEWNRNQ
+468 VEVEVEKEK
-482 LPDDFVEYV
+482 EA
-491 TIEIPIE
+491 T
-498 DETNTETT
+498 DET
-506 EKTDNQSNGTRKGVR
+506 KTDDTKAENGSSDSSSNGTRYGVR

-532 DSTSGSETGEG
+532 GSGSGSEAGDG
-543 DSATDG
+543 DSESG
-549 GTASDGDEGSEGEG
+549 SDSGSEGEAGDGDDKEG
-563 ESEGTEKEDEEDTKP
+563 EGEKPATEKVKRP
-578 KTKPFTGPKENTHK
+578 KVNTHT
-592 YAVIWYYSYAGKEF
+592 YVVVWTYTYAGKEF
-606 TFQYPQSEQ
+606 TFQYPQTVQ
-615 PTTSRA
+615 TTTSRA
-621 GVRRSRSRR
+621 GVRRARSRR

>member
-8 GICLLMMVLAMG
+8 GICLLTMVLAMG

-125 KDKEQASQEMPTEG
+125 KDKTQASQEMPTEG

-181 KNTTGKARTGTVKV
+181 KNTTGKERTGTVKV

-201 LEAQVTVTQLFT
+201 LEAQVTVTQVFT
-213 GFLKITDPVKTKT
+213 GFLKITDPAKTKT

-231 VGGLVSIGINTN
+231 TGGSVSIGINTN
-243 VAFDTDIDQVNWLKS
+243 VAFDTDIDPVNWLKS
-258 DGREQIDDENF
+258 EGREQIDDENW

-282 ASRTAE
+282 VSRTAE

-311 SLFIKDDEITLLP
+311 SLFIKDDDITLLP
-324 DSVRT
+324 DSVHT
-329 IELYNGT
+329 IELYNAT

-347 EPKDVVV
+347 SPKDVVV

-369 TAKITVTTEDGAH
+369 TAKVTVTTEDGAH
-382 TDNIIVTVKEPKDL
+382 TDNIIVTVKEPAAL
-396 NANLVGDVAFGNMTT
+396 TT
-411 PGIDANNQYKEN
+411 LKGSMKRKTKTVDGVEDILYSITSKLEN
-423 AKILISL
+423 T
-430 KYLLQNNSNNEI
+430 SNNNI
-442 QLNSIELYRDG
+442 VLTKVTLFCDG
-453 KLYKSEGISKLNSKL
+453 KALTNDTPDPAAELLAKVGSYESQFDIEIEYEE
-468 SKGQVYEKEWNRNQ
+468 VEVEVEKEK
-482 LPDDFVEYV
+482 E
-491 TIEIPIE
+491 TT
-498 DETNTETT
+498 DET
-506 EKTDNQSNGTRKGVR
+506 KTDDTKAENGSSDSSSNGTRYGVR

-532 DSTSGSETGEG
+532 GSGSGSEAGDG
-543 DSATDG
+543 DSESG
-549 GTASDGDEGSEGEG
+549 SDSGSEGEAGDGDDKEG
-563 ESEGTEKEDEEDTKP
+563 EGEKPATEKVKRP
-578 KTKPFTGPKENTHK
+578 KVNTHT
-592 YAVIWYYSYAGKEF
+592 YVVVWTYTYAGKEF
-606 TFQYPQSEQ
+606 TFQYPQTVQ
-615 PTTSRA
+615 TTTSRA
-621 GVRRSRSRR
+621 GVRRARSRR

>member
-8 GICLLMMVLAMG
+8 GICLLTMVLAIG

-43 ASSKDTNTKEF
+43 ASTKDTNTKEF

-65 SNADWCTAAIDVK
+65 SSADWCTAAIDVK

-139 GQIAL
+139 GQIAI

-156 DVAWIHKPKSSTRGL
+156 DVAWIHKPKVSTRGL

-181 KNTTGKARTGTVKV
+181 KNTTGKERTGTVKV

-201 LEAQVTVTQLFT
+201 LEAQVTVTQVFE
-213 GFLKITDPVKTKT
+213 GFLKITDPVKKTT
-226 IEIDE
+226 IEMDE
-231 VGGLVSIGINTN
+231 TGGSVSIGINTN
-243 VAFDTDIDQVNWLKS
+243 VAFDTDIEQVGWLKS
-258 DGREQIDDENF
+258 EGREQIDDENW
-269 KQKLKISPLTDKI
+269 KQKLRVSPLTDKI
-282 ASRTAE
+282 VSRTAE

-295 DTYGIEPQTI
+295 DSYGIEEQTI

-329 IELYNGT
+329 IELYNAT

-347 EPKDVVV
+347 SPKDVVV

-382 TDNIIVTVKEPKDL
+382 TDNIIVTVKEPAAL
-396 NANLVGDVAFGNMTT
+396 TT
-411 PGIDANNQYKEN
+411 LKGSMKRKTKTIDGVEN
-423 AKILISL
+423 ILYSITSKL
-430 KYLLQNNSNNEI
+430 ENTSNNNI
-442 QLNSIELYRDG
+442 VLTKVTLFCDG
-453 KLYKSEGISKLNSKL
+453 KALTNDTPDPSAELLAKVGS
-468 SKGQVYEKEWNRNQ
+468 YESQFDIDIEYEE
-482 LPDDFVEYV
+482 VEV
-491 TIEIPIE
+491 EV
-498 DETNTETT
+498 
-506 EKTDNQSNGTRKGVR
+506 EKTDETKTDDTTAESGSSDSDSNGTRSGVR

-532 DSTSGSETGEG
+532 GSSSSEAGDGDSESGS
-543 DSATDG
+543 
-549 GTASDGDEGSEGEG
+549 GSEGEAG
-563 ESEGTEKEDEEDTKP
+563 EGEGDKEGEGEKPATETVKRP
-578 KTKPFTGPKENTHK
+578 KVNTHT
-592 YAVIWYYSYAGKEF
+592 YVVVWTYTYAGKEF
-606 TFQYPQSEQ
+606 TFQYPQAVQ
-615 PTTSRA
+615 TTTSRA
-621 GVRRSRSRR
+621 GVRRARSRR

>member
-8 GICLLMMVLAMG
+8 GICLLTMVLAMG

-125 KDKEQASQEMPTEG
+125 KDKTQASQEMPTEG

-181 KNTTGKARTGTVKV
+181 KNTTGKERTGTVKV

-201 LEAQVTVTQLFT
+201 LEAQVTVTQVFT

-231 VGGLVSIGINTN
+231 TGGSVSIGINTN
-243 VAFDTDIDQVNWLKS
+243 VAFDTDIDPVNWLKS
-258 DGREQIDDENF
+258 EGREQIDDENW
-269 KQKLKISPLTDKI
+269 KQKLKVSPLTDKI
-282 ASRTAE
+282 VSRTAE

-295 DTYGIEPQTI
+295 DTYGIEEQTI

-311 SLFIKDDEITLLP
+311 SLFIKDDDITLLP
-324 DSVRT
+324 DSVHT
-329 IELYNGT
+329 IELYNAT

-347 EPKDVVV
+347 SPKDVVV
-354 AKVDATGKVTGVTPG
+354 AKVDASGKVTGVTPG
-369 TAKITVTTEDGAH
+369 TAKVTVTTEDGAH
-382 TDNIIVTVKEPKDL
+382 TDNIIVTVKEPAAL
-396 NANLVGDVAFGNMTT
+396 TT
-411 PGIDANNQYKEN
+411 LKGSMKRKTKTVDGVEDILYSIICKLENTSTNNIVLSKVT
-423 AKILISL
+423 LFC
-430 KYLLQNNSNNEI
+430 
-442 QLNSIELYRDG
+442 DG
-453 KLYKSEGISKLNSKL
+453 KALTNDTPDPAAELLAKVGSYESQFDIDIEYEE
-468 SKGQVYEKEWNRNQ
+468 VEVEVEKEK
-482 LPDDFVEYV
+482 E
-491 TIEIPIE
+491 TT
-498 DETNTETT
+498 DET
-506 EKTDNQSNGTRKGVR
+506 KTDDTKAENGSSDSSSNGTRYGVR

-532 DSTSGSETGEG
+532 GSGSGSEAGEG
-543 DSATDG
+543 DSESG
-549 GTASDGDEGSEGEG
+549 SDSGSEGEAGDGDDKEG
-563 ESEGTEKEDEEDTKP
+563 EGEKPATEKVKRP
-578 KTKPFTGPKENTHK
+578 KVNTHT
-592 YAVIWYYSYAGKEF
+592 YVVVWTYTYAGKEF
-606 TFQYPQSEQ
+606 TFQYPQTVQ
-615 PTTSRA
+615 TTTSRA
-621 GVRRSRSRR
+621 GVRRARSRR

>member
-1 MKTIKFL
+1 MKTIKFF

-181 KNTTGKARTGTVKV
+181 KNTTGKERTGTVKV

-201 LEAQVTVTQLFT
+201 LEAQVTVTQVFT
-213 GFLKITDPVKTKT
+213 GFLKITDPAKTKT

-231 VGGLVSIGINTN
+231 TGGSVSIGINTN
-243 VAFDTDIDQVNWLKS
+243 VAFDTDIDPVNWLKS
-258 DGREQIDDENF
+258 EGREQIDDENW
-269 KQKLKISPLTDKI
+269 KQKLKVSPLTDKI
-282 ASRTAE
+282 VSRTAE

-295 DTYGIEPQTI
+295 DTYGIEEQTI

-311 SLFIKDDEITLLP
+311 SLFIKDDDITLLP
-324 DSVRT
+324 DSVHT
-329 IELYNGT
+329 IELYNAT

-347 EPKDVVV
+347 SPKDVVV

-369 TAKITVTTEDGAH
+369 TAKVTVTTEDGAH
-382 TDNIIVTVKEPKDL
+382 TDNIIVTVKEPAAL
-396 NANLVGDVAFGNMTT
+396 TT
-411 PGIDANNQYKEN
+411 LKGSMKRKTKTVDGVEDILYSITSKLEN
-423 AKILISL
+423 T
-430 KYLLQNNSNNEI
+430 SNNNI
-442 QLNSIELYRDG
+442 VLTKVTLFCDG
-453 KLYKSEGISKLNSKL
+453 KTLTNDAPDPAAELLAKVGSYESQFDIDIEYEE
-468 SKGQVYEKEWNRNQ
+468 VEVEVEKEK
-482 LPDDFVEYV
+482 E
-491 TIEIPIE
+491 TT
-498 DETNTETT
+498 DET
-506 EKTDNQSNGTRKGVR
+506 KTDDTKAENGSSDSSSNGTRYGVR

-532 DSTSGSETGEG
+532 GSGSGSEAGDG
-543 DSATDG
+543 DSESG
-549 GTASDGDEGSEGEG
+549 SDSGSEGEAGDGDDKEG
-563 ESEGTEKEDEEDTKP
+563 EGEKPATEKVKRP
-578 KTKPFTGPKENTHK
+578 KVNTHT
-592 YAVIWYYSYAGKEF
+592 YVVVWTYTYAGKEF
-606 TFQYPQSEQ
+606 TFQYPQTVQ
-615 PTTSRA
+615 TTTSRA
-621 GVRRSRSRR
+621 GVRRARSRR

>member
-8 GICLLMMVLAMG
+8 GICLLTMVLAMG

-181 KNTTGKARTGTVKV
+181 KNTTGKERTGTVKV

-201 LEAQVTVTQLFT
+201 LEAQVTVTQVFT
-213 GFLKITDPVKTKT
+213 GFLKITDPAKTKT

-231 VGGLVSIGINTN
+231 TGGSVSIGINTN
-243 VAFDTDIDQVNWLKS
+243 VAFDTDIDPVNWLKS
-258 DGREQIDDENF
+258 EGREQIDDENW
-269 KQKLKISPLTDKI
+269 KQKLKVSPLTDKI
-282 ASRTAE
+282 VSRTAE

-295 DTYGIEPQTI
+295 DTYGIEEQTI

-311 SLFIKDDEITLLP
+311 SLFIKDDDITLLP
-324 DSVRT
+324 DSVHT
-329 IELYNGT
+329 IELYNAT

-347 EPKDVVV
+347 SPKDVVV

-369 TAKITVTTEDGAH
+369 TAKVTVTTEDGAH
-382 TDNIIVTVKEPKDL
+382 TDNIIVTVKEPAAL
-396 NANLVGDVAFGNMTT
+396 TT
-411 PGIDANNQYKEN
+411 LKGSMKRKTKTVDGVED
-423 AKILISL
+423 ILYSITCKL
-430 KYLLQNNSNNEI
+430 DNTSNNNI
-442 QLNSIELYRDG
+442 VLTKVTLFCDG
-453 KLYKSEGISKLNSKL
+453 KALTNDTPDPAAELLAKVGSYESQFDIDIEYEE
-468 SKGQVYEKEWNRNQ
+468 VEVEVEKEK
-482 LPDDFVEYV
+482 EA
-491 TIEIPIE
+491 T
-498 DETNTETT
+498 DET
-506 EKTDNQSNGTRKGVR
+506 KTDDTKAENGSSDSSSNGTRYGVR

-532 DSTSGSETGEG
+532 GSGSGSEAGDG
-543 DSATDG
+543 DSESG
-549 GTASDGDEGSEGEG
+549 SDSGSEGEAGDGDDKEG
-563 ESEGTEKEDEEDTKP
+563 EGEKPATEKVKRP
-578 KTKPFTGPKENTHK
+578 KVNTHT
-592 YAVIWYYSYAGKEF
+592 YVVVWTYTYAGKEF
-606 TFQYPQSEQ
+606 TFQYPQTVQ
-615 PTTSRA
+615 TTTSRA
-621 GVRRSRSRR
+621 GVRRARSRR

>member
-8 GICLLMMVLAMG
+8 GICLLTMVLAMG

-181 KNTTGKARTGTVKV
+181 KNTTGKERTGTVKV

-201 LEAQVTVTQLFT
+201 LEAQVTVTQVFT

-231 VGGLVSIGINTN
+231 TGGSVSIGINTN
-243 VAFDTDIDQVNWLKS
+243 VAFDTDIDPVNWLKS
-258 DGREQIDDENF
+258 EGREQIDDENW
-269 KQKLKISPLTDKI
+269 KQKLKVSPLTDKI
-282 ASRTAE
+282 VSRTAE

-295 DTYGIEPQTI
+295 DTYGIEEQTI

-311 SLFIKDDEITLLP
+311 SLFIKDDDITLLP
-324 DSVRT
+324 DSVHT
-329 IELYNGT
+329 IELYNAT

-347 EPKDVVV
+347 SPKDVVV

-369 TAKITVTTEDGAH
+369 TAKVTVTTEDGAH
-382 TDNIIVTVKEPKDL
+382 TDNIIVTVKEPAAL
-396 NANLVGDVAFGNMTT
+396 TT
-411 PGIDANNQYKEN
+411 LKGSMKRKTKTVDGVEDILYSIICKLENTSTNNIVLSKVT
-423 AKILISL
+423 LFC
-430 KYLLQNNSNNEI
+430 
-442 QLNSIELYRDG
+442 DG
-453 KLYKSEGISKLNSKL
+453 KALTNDTPDPAAELLAKVGSYESQFDIDIEYEE
-468 SKGQVYEKEWNRNQ
+468 VEVEVEKEK
-482 LPDDFVEYV
+482 E
-491 TIEIPIE
+491 TT
-498 DETNTETT
+498 DET
-506 EKTDNQSNGTRKGVR
+506 KTDDTKAENGSSDSSSNGTRYGVR

-532 DSTSGSETGEG
+532 GSGSGSEAGDG
-543 DSATDG
+543 DSESG
-549 GTASDGDEGSEGEG
+549 SDSGSEGEAGDGDDKEG
-563 ESEGTEKEDEEDTKP
+563 EGEKPATEKVKRP
-578 KTKPFTGPKENTHK
+578 KVNTHT
-592 YAVIWYYSYAGKEF
+592 YVVVWTYTYAGKEF
-606 TFQYPQSEQ
+606 TFQYPQTVQ
-615 PTTSRA
+615 TTTSRA
-621 GVRRSRSRR
+621 GVRRARSRR

>member
-8 GICLLMMVLAMG
+8 GICLLTMVLAMG

-181 KNTTGKARTGTVKV
+181 KNTTGKERTGTVKV

-201 LEAQVTVTQLFT
+201 LEAQVTVTQVFT
-213 GFLKITDPVKTKT
+213 GFLKITDPAKTKT

-231 VGGLVSIGINTN
+231 TGGSVSIGINTN
-243 VAFDTDIDQVNWLKS
+243 VAFDTDIDPVNWLKS
-258 DGREQIDDENF
+258 EGREQIDDENW
-269 KQKLKISPLTDKI
+269 KQKLKVSPLTDKI
-282 ASRTAE
+282 VSRTAE

-295 DTYGIEPQTI
+295 DTYGIEEQTI

-311 SLFIKDDEITLLP
+311 SLFIKDDDITLLP
-324 DSVRT
+324 DSVHT
-329 IELYNGT
+329 IELYNAT

-347 EPKDVVV
+347 SPKDVVV

-369 TAKITVTTEDGAH
+369 TAKVTVTTEDGAH
-382 TDNIIVTVKEPKDL
+382 TDNIIVTVKEPAAL
-396 NANLVGDVAFGNMTT
+396 TT
-411 PGIDANNQYKEN
+411 LKGSMKRKTKTVDGVEDILYSIICKLENTSTNNIVLSKVT
-423 AKILISL
+423 LFC
-430 KYLLQNNSNNEI
+430 
-442 QLNSIELYRDG
+442 DG
-453 KLYKSEGISKLNSKL
+453 KALTNDTPDPAAELLAKVGSYESQFDIDIEYEE
-468 SKGQVYEKEWNRNQ
+468 VEVEVEKEK
-482 LPDDFVEYV
+482 E
-491 TIEIPIE
+491 TT
-498 DETNTETT
+498 DET
-506 EKTDNQSNGTRKGVR
+506 KTDDTKAENGSSDSSSNGTRYGVR

-532 DSTSGSETGEG
+532 GSGSGSEAGEG
-543 DSATDG
+543 DSESG
-549 GTASDGDEGSEGEG
+549 SDSGSEGEAGDGDDKEG
-563 ESEGTEKEDEEDTKP
+563 EGEKPATEKVKRP
-578 KTKPFTGPKENTHK
+578 KVNTHT
-592 YAVIWYYSYAGKEF
+592 YVVVWTYTYAGKEF
-606 TFQYPQSEQ
+606 TFQYPQTVQ
-615 PTTSRA
+615 TTTSRA
-621 GVRRSRSRR
+621 GVRRARSRR

>member
-1 MKTIKFL
+1 MKTIKFF

-125 KDKEQASQEMPTEG
+125 KDKTQASQEMPTEG

-181 KNTTGKARTGTVKV
+181 KNTTGKERTGTVKV

-201 LEAQVTVTQLFT
+201 LEAQVTVTQVFT

-231 VGGLVSIGINTN
+231 TGGSVSIGINTN
-243 VAFDTDIDQVNWLKS
+243 VAFDTDIDPVNWLKS
-258 DGREQIDDENF
+258 EGREQIDDENW
-269 KQKLKISPLTDKI
+269 KQKLKVSPLTDKI
-282 ASRTAE
+282 VSRTAE

-295 DTYGIEPQTI
+295 DTYGIEEQTI

-311 SLFIKDDEITLLP
+311 SLFIKDDDITLLP
-324 DSVRT
+324 DSVHT
-329 IELYNGT
+329 IELYNAT

-347 EPKDVVV
+347 SPKDVVV
-354 AKVDATGKVTGVTPG
+354 AKVDASGKVTGVTPG
-369 TAKITVTTEDGAH
+369 TAKVTVTTEDGAH
-382 TDNIIVTVKEPKDL
+382 TDNIIVTVKEPAAL
-396 NANLVGDVAFGNMTT
+396 TT
-411 PGIDANNQYKEN
+411 LKGSMKRKTKTVDGVEDILYSIICKLENTSTNNIVLSKVT
-423 AKILISL
+423 LFC
-430 KYLLQNNSNNEI
+430 
-442 QLNSIELYRDG
+442 DG
-453 KLYKSEGISKLNSKL
+453 KALTNDTPDPAAELLAKVGSYESQFDIDIEYEE
-468 SKGQVYEKEWNRNQ
+468 VEVEVEKEK
-482 LPDDFVEYV
+482 E
-491 TIEIPIE
+491 TT
-498 DETNTETT
+498 DET
-506 EKTDNQSNGTRKGVR
+506 KTDDTKAENGSSDSSSNGTRYGVR

-532 DSTSGSETGEG
+532 GSGSGSEAGEG
-543 DSATDG
+543 DSESG
-549 GTASDGDEGSEGEG
+549 SDSGSEGEAGDGDDKEG
-563 ESEGTEKEDEEDTKP
+563 EGEKPATEKVKRP
-578 KTKPFTGPKENTHK
+578 KVNTHT
-592 YAVIWYYSYAGKEF
+592 YVVVWTYTYAGKEF
-606 TFQYPQSEQ
+606 TFQYPQTVQ
-615 PTTSRA
+615 TTTSRA
-621 GVRRSRSRR
+621 GVRRARSRR

>member
-8 GICLLMMVLAMG
+8 GICLLTMVLAMG

-125 KDKEQASQEMPTEG
+125 KDKTQASQEMPTEG

-181 KNTTGKARTGTVKV
+181 KNTTGKERTGTVKV

-201 LEAQVTVTQLFT
+201 LEAQVTVTQVFT

-231 VGGLVSIGINTN
+231 TGGSVSIGINTN
-243 VAFDTDIDQVNWLKS
+243 VAFDTDIDPVNWLKS
-258 DGREQIDDENF
+258 EGREQIDDENW
-269 KQKLKISPLTDKI
+269 KQKLKVSPLTDKI
-282 ASRTAE
+282 VSRTAE

-311 SLFIKDDEITLLP
+311 SLFIKDDDITLLP

-329 IELYNGT
+329 IDLYNAT

-347 EPKDVVV
+347 SPKDVVV
-354 AKVDATGKVTGVTPG
+354 AKVDASGKVTGVTPG
-369 TAKITVTTEDGAH
+369 TAKVTVTTEDGAH
-382 TDNIIVTVKEPKDL
+382 TDNIIVTVKEPAAL
-396 NANLVGDVAFGNMTT
+396 TT
-411 PGIDANNQYKEN
+411 LKGSMKRKTKTVDGVEDILYSITSKLEN
-423 AKILISL
+423 T
-430 KYLLQNNSNNEI
+430 SNNNI
-442 QLNSIELYRDG
+442 VLTKVTLFCDG
-453 KLYKSEGISKLNSKL
+453 KALTNDTPDPAAELLAKVGSYESQFDIEIEYEE
-468 SKGQVYEKEWNRNQ
+468 VEVEVEKEK
-482 LPDDFVEYV
+482 E
-491 TIEIPIE
+491 TT
-498 DETNTETT
+498 DET
-506 EKTDNQSNGTRKGVR
+506 KTDDTKAENGSSDSSSNGTRYGVR

-532 DSTSGSETGEG
+532 GSGSGSEAGDG
-543 DSATDG
+543 DSESG
-549 GTASDGDEGSEGEG
+549 SDSGSEGEAGDGDDKEG
-563 ESEGTEKEDEEDTKP
+563 EGEKPATEKVKRP
-578 KTKPFTGPKENTHK
+578 KVNTHT
-592 YAVIWYYSYAGKEF
+592 YVVVWTYTYAGKEF
-606 TFQYPQSEQ
+606 TFQYPQTVQ
-615 PTTSRA
+615 TTTSRA
-621 GVRRSRSRR
+621 GVRRARSRR

>member
-1 MKTIKFL
+1 
-8 GICLLMMVLAMG
+8 MVLAMG

-181 KNTTGKARTGTVKV
+181 KNTTGKERTGTVKV

-201 LEAQVTVTQLFT
+201 LEAQVTVTQVFT

-231 VGGLVSIGINTN
+231 TGGSVSIGINTN
-243 VAFDTDIDQVNWLKS
+243 VAFDTDIDPVNWLKS
-258 DGREQIDDENF
+258 EGREQIDDENW
-269 KQKLKISPLTDKI
+269 KQKLKVSPLTDKI
-282 ASRTAE
+282 VSRTAE

-295 DTYGIEPQTI
+295 DTYGIEEQTI

-311 SLFIKDDEITLLP
+311 SLFIKDDDITLLP
-324 DSVRT
+324 DSVHT
-329 IELYNGT
+329 IELYNAT

-347 EPKDVVV
+347 SPKDVVV
-354 AKVDATGKVTGVTPG
+354 AKVDASGKVTGVTPG
-369 TAKITVTTEDGAH
+369 TAKVTVTTEDGAH
-382 TDNIIVTVKEPKDL
+382 TDNIIVTVKEPAAL
-396 NANLVGDVAFGNMTT
+396 TT
-411 PGIDANNQYKEN
+411 LKGSMKRKTKTVDGVEDILYSIICKLENTSTNNIVLSKVT
-423 AKILISL
+423 LFC
-430 KYLLQNNSNNEI
+430 
-442 QLNSIELYRDG
+442 DG
-453 KLYKSEGISKLNSKL
+453 KALTNDTPDPAAELLAKVGSYESQFDIDIEYEE
-468 SKGQVYEKEWNRNQ
+468 VEVEVEKEK
-482 LPDDFVEYV
+482 E
-491 TIEIPIE
+491 TT
-498 DETNTETT
+498 DET
-506 EKTDNQSNGTRKGVR
+506 KTDDTKAENGSSDSSSNGTRYGVR

-532 DSTSGSETGEG
+532 GSGSGSEAGDG
-543 DSATDG
+543 DSESG
-549 GTASDGDEGSEGEG
+549 SDSGSEGEAGDGDDKEG
-563 ESEGTEKEDEEDTKP
+563 EGEKPATEKVKRP
-578 KTKPFTGPKENTHK
+578 KVNTHT
-592 YAVIWYYSYAGKEF
+592 YVVVWTYTYAGKEF
-606 TFQYPQSEQ
+606 TFQYPQTVQ
-615 PTTSRA
+615 TTTSRA

>member
-8 GICLLMMVLAMG
+8 GICLLTMVLAMG

-125 KDKEQASQEMPTEG
+125 KDKTQASQEMPTEG

-181 KNTTGKARTGTVKV
+181 KNTTGKERTGTVKV

-201 LEAQVTVTQLFT
+201 LEAQVTVTQVFT

-231 VGGLVSIGINTN
+231 TGGSVSIGINTN
-243 VAFDTDIDQVNWLKS
+243 VAFDTDIDPVNWLKS
-258 DGREQIDDENF
+258 EGREQIDDENW
-269 KQKLKISPLTDKI
+269 KQKLKVSPLTDKI
-282 ASRTAE
+282 VSRTAE

-295 DTYGIEPQTI
+295 DTYGIEEQTI

-311 SLFIKDDEITLLP
+311 SLFIKDDDITLLP
-324 DSVRT
+324 DSVHT
-329 IELYNGT
+329 IELYNAT

-347 EPKDVVV
+347 SPKDVVV

-369 TAKITVTTEDGAH
+369 TAKVTVTTEDGAH
-382 TDNIIVTVKEPKDL
+382 TDNIIVTVKEPAAL
-396 NANLVGDVAFGNMTT
+396 TT
-411 PGIDANNQYKEN
+411 LKGSMKRKTKTVDGVEDILYSITSKLEN
-423 AKILISL
+423 T
-430 KYLLQNNSNNEI
+430 SNNNI
-442 QLNSIELYRDG
+442 VLTKVTLFCDG
-453 KLYKSEGISKLNSKL
+453 KALTNDTPDPAAELLAKVGSYESQFDIEIEYEE
-468 SKGQVYEKEWNRNQ
+468 VEVEVEKEK
-482 LPDDFVEYV
+482 E
-491 TIEIPIE
+491 TT
-498 DETNTETT
+498 DET
-506 EKTDNQSNGTRKGVR
+506 KTDDTKAENGSSDSSSNGTRYGVR

-532 DSTSGSETGEG
+532 GSGSGSEAGDG
-543 DSATDG
+543 DSESG
-549 GTASDGDEGSEGEG
+549 SDSGSEGEAGDGDDKEG
-563 ESEGTEKEDEEDTKP
+563 EGEKPATEKVKRP
-578 KTKPFTGPKENTHK
+578 KVNTHT
-592 YAVIWYYSYAGKEF
+592 YVVVWTYTYAGKEF
-606 TFQYPQSEQ
+606 TFQYPQTVQ
-615 PTTSRA
+615 TTTSRA
-621 GVRRSRSRR
+621 GVRRARSRR

>member
-8 GICLLMMVLAMG
+8 GICLLTMVLAMG

-125 KDKEQASQEMPTEG
+125 KDKTQASQEMPTEG

-181 KNTTGKARTGTVKV
+181 KNTTGKERTGTVKV

-201 LEAQVTVTQLFT
+201 LEAQVTVTQVFT

-231 VGGLVSIGINTN
+231 TGGSVSIGINTN
-243 VAFDTDIDQVNWLKS
+243 VAFDTDIDPVNWLKS
-258 DGREQIDDENF
+258 EGREQIDDENW
-269 KQKLKISPLTDKI
+269 KQKLKVSPLTDKI
-282 ASRTAE
+282 VSRTAE

-295 DTYGIEPQTI
+295 DTYGIEEQTI

-311 SLFIKDDEITLLP
+311 SLFIKDDDITLLP
-324 DSVRT
+324 DSVHT
-329 IELYNGT
+329 IELYNAT

-347 EPKDVVV
+347 SPKDVVV
-354 AKVDATGKVTGVTPG
+354 AKVDASGKVTGVTPG
-369 TAKITVTTEDGAH
+369 TAKVTVTTEDGAH
-382 TDNIIVTVKEPKDL
+382 TDNIIVTVKEPAAL
-396 NANLVGDVAFGNMTT
+396 TT
-411 PGIDANNQYKEN
+411 LKGSMKRKTKTVDGVEDILYSIICKLENTSTNNIVLSKVT
-423 AKILISL
+423 LFC
-430 KYLLQNNSNNEI
+430 
-442 QLNSIELYRDG
+442 DG
-453 KLYKSEGISKLNSKL
+453 KALTNDTPDPAAELLAKVGSYESQFDIDIEYEE
-468 SKGQVYEKEWNRNQ
+468 VEVEVEKEK
-482 LPDDFVEYV
+482 E
-491 TIEIPIE
+491 TT
-498 DETNTETT
+498 DET
-506 EKTDNQSNGTRKGVR
+506 KTDDTKAENGSSDSSSNGTRYGVR

-532 DSTSGSETGEG
+532 GSGSGSEAGDG
-543 DSATDG
+543 DSESG
-549 GTASDGDEGSEGEG
+549 SDSGSEGEAGDGDDKEG
-563 ESEGTEKEDEEDTKP
+563 EGEKPATEKVKRP
-578 KTKPFTGPKENTHK
+578 KVNTHT
-592 YAVIWYYSYAGKEF
+592 YVVVWTYTYAGKEF
-606 TFQYPQSEQ
+606 TFQYPQTVQ
-615 PTTSRA
+615 TTTSRA

>member
-8 GICLLMMVLAMG
+8 GICLLTMVLAMG

-125 KDKEQASQEMPTEG
+125 KDKTQASQEMPTEG

-181 KNTTGKARTGTVKV
+181 KNTTGKERTGTVKV

-201 LEAQVTVTQLFT
+201 LEAQVTVTQVFT
-213 GFLKITDPVKTKT
+213 GFLKITDPAKTKT

-231 VGGLVSIGINTN
+231 TGGSVSIGINTN
-243 VAFDTDIDQVNWLKS
+243 VAFDTDIDPVNWLKS
-258 DGREQIDDENF
+258 EGREQIDDENW
-269 KQKLKISPLTDKI
+269 KQKLKVSPLTDKI
-282 ASRTAE
+282 VSRTAE

-295 DTYGIEPQTI
+295 DTYGIEEQTI

-311 SLFIKDDEITLLP
+311 SLFIKDDDITLLP
-324 DSVRT
+324 DSVHT
-329 IELYNGT
+329 IELYNAT

-347 EPKDVVV
+347 SPKDVVV
-354 AKVDATGKVTGVTPG
+354 AKVDASGKVTGVTPG
-369 TAKITVTTEDGAH
+369 TAKVTVTTEDGAH
-382 TDNIIVTVKEPKDL
+382 TDNIIVTVKEPAAL
-396 NANLVGDVAFGNMTT
+396 TT
-411 PGIDANNQYKEN
+411 LKGSMKRKTKTVDGVEDILYSIICKLENTSTNNIVLSKVT
-423 AKILISL
+423 LFC
-430 KYLLQNNSNNEI
+430 
-442 QLNSIELYRDG
+442 DG
-453 KLYKSEGISKLNSKL
+453 KALTNDTPDPAAELLAKVGSYESQFDIDIEYEE
-468 SKGQVYEKEWNRNQ
+468 VEVEVEKEK
-482 LPDDFVEYV
+482 E
-491 TIEIPIE
+491 TT
-498 DETNTETT
+498 DET
-506 EKTDNQSNGTRKGVR
+506 KTDDTKAENGSSDSSSNGTRYGVR

-532 DSTSGSETGEG
+532 GSGSGSEAGDG
-543 DSATDG
+543 DSESG
-549 GTASDGDEGSEGEG
+549 SDSGSEGEAGDGDDKEG
-563 ESEGTEKEDEEDTKP
+563 EGEKPATEKVKRP
-578 KTKPFTGPKENTHK
+578 KVNTHT
-592 YAVIWYYSYAGKEF
+592 YVVVWTYTYAGKEF
-606 TFQYPQSEQ
+606 TFQYPQTVQ
-615 PTTSRA
+615 TTTSRA
-621 GVRRSRSRR
+621 GVRRARSRR

>member
-1 MKTIKFL
+1 MKTIKFF

-125 KDKEQASQEMPTEG
+125 KDKTQASQEMPTEG

-181 KNTTGKARTGTVKV
+181 KNTTGKERTGTVKV

-201 LEAQVTVTQLFT
+201 LEAQVTVTQVFT

-231 VGGLVSIGINTN
+231 TGGSVSIGINTN
-243 VAFDTDIDQVNWLKS
+243 VAFDTDIDPVNWLKS
-258 DGREQIDDENF
+258 EGREQIDDENW
-269 KQKLKISPLTDKI
+269 KQKLKVSPLTDKI
-282 ASRTAE
+282 VSRTAE

-295 DTYGIEPQTI
+295 DTYGIEEQTI

-311 SLFIKDDEITLLP
+311 SLFIKDDDITLLP
-324 DSVRT
+324 DSVHT
-329 IELYNGT
+329 IELYNAT

-347 EPKDVVV
+347 SPKDVVV
-354 AKVDATGKVTGVTPG
+354 AKVDASGKVTGVTPG
-369 TAKITVTTEDGAH
+369 TAKVTVTTEDGAH
-382 TDNIIVTVKEPKDL
+382 TDNIIVTVKEPAAL
-396 NANLVGDVAFGNMTT
+396 TT
-411 PGIDANNQYKEN
+411 LKGSMKRKTKTVDGVEDILYSITSKLEN
-423 AKILISL
+423 T
-430 KYLLQNNSNNEI
+430 SNNNI
-442 QLNSIELYRDG
+442 VLTKVTLFCDG
-453 KLYKSEGISKLNSKL
+453 KALTNDTPDPAAELLAKVGSYESQFDIDIEYEE
-468 SKGQVYEKEWNRNQ
+468 VEVEVEKEK
-482 LPDDFVEYV
+482 E
-491 TIEIPIE
+491 TT
-498 DETNTETT
+498 DET
-506 EKTDNQSNGTRKGVR
+506 KTDDTKAENGSSDSSSNGTRYGVR

-532 DSTSGSETGEG
+532 GSGSGSEAGDG
-543 DSATDG
+543 DSESG
-549 GTASDGDEGSEGEG
+549 SDSGSEGEAGDGDDKEG
-563 ESEGTEKEDEEDTKP
+563 EGEKPATEKVKRP
-578 KTKPFTGPKENTHK
+578 KVNTHT
-592 YAVIWYYSYAGKEF
+592 YVVVWTYTYAGKEF
-606 TFQYPQSEQ
+606 TFQYPQTVQ
-615 PTTSRA
+615 TTTSRA
-621 GVRRSRSRR
+621 GVRRARSRR

>member
-1 MKTIKFL
+1 MKTIKFF

-181 KNTTGKARTGTVKV
+181 KNTTGKERTGTVKV

-201 LEAQVTVTQLFT
+201 LEAQVTVTQVFT

-231 VGGLVSIGINTN
+231 TGGSVSIGINTN
-243 VAFDTDIDQVNWLKS
+243 VAFDTDIDPVNWLKS
-258 DGREQIDDENF
+258 EGREQIDDENW
-269 KQKLKISPLTDKI
+269 KQKLKVSPLTDKI
-282 ASRTAE
+282 VSRTAE

-295 DTYGIEPQTI
+295 DTYGIEEQTI

-311 SLFIKDDEITLLP
+311 SLFIKDDDITLLP
-324 DSVRT
+324 DSVHT
-329 IELYNGT
+329 IELYNAT

-347 EPKDVVV
+347 SPKDVVV

-369 TAKITVTTEDGAH
+369 TAKVTVTTEDGAH
-382 TDNIIVTVKEPKDL
+382 TDNIIVTVKEPAAL
-396 NANLVGDVAFGNMTT
+396 TT
-411 PGIDANNQYKEN
+411 LKGSMKRKTKTVDGVEDILYSIICKLENTSTNNIVLSKVT
-423 AKILISL
+423 LFC
-430 KYLLQNNSNNEI
+430 
-442 QLNSIELYRDG
+442 DG
-453 KLYKSEGISKLNSKL
+453 KALTNDTPDPAAELLAKVGSYESQFDIDIEYEE
-468 SKGQVYEKEWNRNQ
+468 VEVEVEKEK
-482 LPDDFVEYV
+482 E
-491 TIEIPIE
+491 TT
-498 DETNTETT
+498 DET
-506 EKTDNQSNGTRKGVR
+506 KTDDTKAENGSSDSSSNGTRYGVR

-532 DSTSGSETGEG
+532 GSGSGSEAGDG
-543 DSATDG
+543 DSESG
-549 GTASDGDEGSEGEG
+549 SDSGSEGEAGDGDDKEG
-563 ESEGTEKEDEEDTKP
+563 EGEKPATEKVKRP
-578 KTKPFTGPKENTHK
+578 KVNTHT
-592 YAVIWYYSYAGKEF
+592 YVVVWTYTYAGKEF
-606 TFQYPQSEQ
+606 TFQYPQTVQ
-615 PTTSRA
+615 TTTSRA
-621 GVRRSRSRR
+621 GVRRARSRR

>member
-8 GICLLMMVLAMG
+8 GICLLTMVLAMG

-181 KNTTGKARTGTVKV
+181 KNTTGKERTGTVKV

-201 LEAQVTVTQLFT
+201 LEAQVTVTQVFT
-213 GFLKITDPVKTKT
+213 GFLKITDPAKTKT

-231 VGGLVSIGINTN
+231 TGGSVSIGINTN
-243 VAFDTDIDQVNWLKS
+243 VAFDTDIDPVNWLKS
-258 DGREQIDDENF
+258 EGREQIDDENW
-269 KQKLKISPLTDKI
+269 KQKLKVSPLTDKI
-282 ASRTAE
+282 VSRTAE

-295 DTYGIEPQTI
+295 DTYGIEEQTI

-311 SLFIKDDEITLLP
+311 SLFIKDDDITLLP
-324 DSVRT
+324 DSVHT
-329 IELYNGT
+329 IELYNAT

-347 EPKDVVV
+347 SPKDVVV

-382 TDNIIVTVKEPKDL
+382 TDNIIVTVKEPAAL
-396 NANLVGDVAFGNMTT
+396 TT
-411 PGIDANNQYKEN
+411 LKGSMKRKTKTVDGVEDILYSIICKLENTSTNNIVLSKVT
-423 AKILISL
+423 LFC
-430 KYLLQNNSNNEI
+430 
-442 QLNSIELYRDG
+442 DG
-453 KLYKSEGISKLNSKL
+453 KALTNDTPDPAAELLAKVGSYESQFDIDIEYEE
-468 SKGQVYEKEWNRNQ
+468 VEVEVEKEK
-482 LPDDFVEYV
+482 E
-491 TIEIPIE
+491 TT
-498 DETNTETT
+498 DET
-506 EKTDNQSNGTRKGVR
+506 KTDDTKAENGSSDSSSNGTRYGVR

-532 DSTSGSETGEG
+532 GSGSGSEAGDG
-543 DSATDG
+543 DSESG
-549 GTASDGDEGSEGEG
+549 SDSGSEGEAGDGDDKEG
-563 ESEGTEKEDEEDTKP
+563 EGEKPATEKVKRP
-578 KTKPFTGPKENTHK
+578 KVNTHT
-592 YAVIWYYSYAGKEF
+592 YVVVWTYTYAGKEF
-606 TFQYPQSEQ
+606 TFQYPQTVQ
-615 PTTSRA
+615 TTTSRA
-621 GVRRSRSRR
+621 GVRRARSRR

>member
-8 GICLLMMVLAMG
+8 GICLLTMVLAMG

-181 KNTTGKARTGTVKV
+181 KNTTGKERTGTVKV

-201 LEAQVTVTQLFT
+201 LEAQVTVTQVFT
-213 GFLKITDPVKTKT
+213 GFLKITDPAKTKT

-231 VGGLVSIGINTN
+231 TGGAVSIGINTN
-243 VAFDTDIDQVNWLKS
+243 VAFDTDIDPVNWLKS
-258 DGREQIDDENF
+258 EGREQIDDENW
-269 KQKLKISPLTDKI
+269 KQKLKVSPLTDKI
-282 ASRTAE
+282 VSRTAE

-295 DTYGIEPQTI
+295 DTYGIEEQTI

-311 SLFIKDDEITLLP
+311 SLFIKDDDITLLP
-324 DSVRT
+324 DSVHT
-329 IELYNGT
+329 IELYNAT

-347 EPKDVVV
+347 SPKDVVV

-369 TAKITVTTEDGAH
+369 TAKVTVTTEDGAH
-382 TDNIIVTVKEPKDL
+382 TDNIIVTVKEPAAL
-396 NANLVGDVAFGNMTT
+396 TT
-411 PGIDANNQYKEN
+411 LKGSMKRKTKTVDGVED
-423 AKILISL
+423 ILYSITCKL
-430 KYLLQNNSNNEI
+430 DNTSNNNI
-442 QLNSIELYRDG
+442 VLTKVTLFCDG
-453 KLYKSEGISKLNSKL
+453 KALTNDTPDPAAELLAKVGSYESQFDIDIEYEE
-468 SKGQVYEKEWNRNQ
+468 VEVEVEKEK
-482 LPDDFVEYV
+482 EA
-491 TIEIPIE
+491 T
-498 DETNTETT
+498 DET
-506 EKTDNQSNGTRKGVR
+506 KTDDTKAENGSSDSSSNGTRYGVR

-532 DSTSGSETGEG
+532 GSGSGSEAGDG
-543 DSATDG
+543 DSESG
-549 GTASDGDEGSEGEG
+549 SDSGSEGEAGDGDDKEG
-563 ESEGTEKEDEEDTKP
+563 EGEKPATEKVKRP
-578 KTKPFTGPKENTHK
+578 KVNTHT
-592 YAVIWYYSYAGKEF
+592 YVVVWTYTYAGKEF
-606 TFQYPQSEQ
+606 TFQYPQTVQ
-615 PTTSRA
+615 TTTSRA
-621 GVRRSRSRR
+621 GVRRARSRR

>member
-8 GICLLMMVLAMG
+8 GICLLTMVLAMG

-125 KDKEQASQEMPTEG
+125 KDKTQASQEMPTEG

-181 KNTTGKARTGTVKV
+181 KNTTGKERTGTVKV

-201 LEAQVTVTQLFT
+201 LEAQVTVTQVFT

-231 VGGLVSIGINTN
+231 TGGSVSIGINTN
-243 VAFDTDIDQVNWLKS
+243 VAFDTDIDPVNWLKS
-258 DGREQIDDENF
+258 EGREQIDDENW
-269 KQKLKISPLTDKI
+269 KQKLKVSPLTDKI
-282 ASRTAE
+282 VSRTAE

-295 DTYGIEPQTI
+295 DTYGIEEQTI

-311 SLFIKDDEITLLP
+311 SLFIKDDDITLLP
-324 DSVRT
+324 DSVHT
-329 IELYNGT
+329 IELYNAT

-347 EPKDVVV
+347 SPKDVVV

-369 TAKITVTTEDGAH
+369 TAKVTVTTEDGAH
-382 TDNIIVTVKEPKDL
+382 TDNIIVTVKEPAAL
-396 NANLVGDVAFGNMTT
+396 TT
-411 PGIDANNQYKEN
+411 LKGSMKRKTKTVDGVEDILYSITSKLEN
-423 AKILISL
+423 T
-430 KYLLQNNSNNEI
+430 SNNNI
-442 QLNSIELYRDG
+442 VLTKVTLFCDG
-453 KLYKSEGISKLNSKL
+453 KALTNDTPDPAAELLAKVGSYESQFDIEIEYEE
-468 SKGQVYEKEWNRNQ
+468 VEVEVEKEK
-482 LPDDFVEYV
+482 E
-491 TIEIPIE
+491 TT
-498 DETNTETT
+498 DET
-506 EKTDNQSNGTRKGVR
+506 KTDDTKAENGSSDSSSNGTRYGVR

-532 DSTSGSETGEG
+532 GSGSGSEAG
-543 DSATDG
+543 DGNSESG
-549 GTASDGDEGSEGEG
+549 SDSGSEGEAGDGDDKEG
-563 ESEGTEKEDEEDTKP
+563 EGEKPATEKVKRP
-578 KTKPFTGPKENTHK
+578 KVNTHT
-592 YAVIWYYSYAGKEF
+592 YVVVWTYTYAGKEF
-606 TFQYPQSEQ
+606 TFQYPQTVQ
-615 PTTSRA
+615 TTTSRA
-621 GVRRSRSRR
+621 GVRRARSRR